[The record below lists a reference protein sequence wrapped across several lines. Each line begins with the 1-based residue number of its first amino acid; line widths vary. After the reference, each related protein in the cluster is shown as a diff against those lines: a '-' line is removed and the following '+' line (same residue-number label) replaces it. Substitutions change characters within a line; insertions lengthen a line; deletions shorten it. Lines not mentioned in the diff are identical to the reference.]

1 MFVEN
6 IFYARRLL
14 CNILMTEMHIGD
26 MKHLFGR
33 VDINYFNTK
42 KVLRSER

>member
-6 IFYARRLL
+6 VFYARRLL
-14 CNILMTEMHIGD
+14 CILMTEMHIGD